1 MKRVNISAAKI
12 TLIIGLV
19 LSVLAASLLYTR
31 TAESNDGQSLSIVLG
46 LLAIVLII
54 LGNFLVTTFLDKFIP
69 WKDYKIKRFFCQVV
83 LGLAVSLL
91 FINGLYFG
99 LKHLYTD
106 SPPDMDQLILI
117 NSYSASIIIPTISI
131 YFGIKF
137 LRAWNASELEA
148 EQLQKENARSQMMS
162 LRNHLDPHFLFNNL
176 NILSSLIDH
185 DVSLSKTYL
194 EKFAEVY
201 RTILKSELSDLI
213 SLRKEMELIDA
224 YTYLIKIRWRDA
236 LDINIDINEEDLNK
250 AIPPLSGQ
258 MLIENVIKHN
268 TISRS
273 NPMEISIK
281 SSTGNYLEI
290 TNTIKPKKYNDEKKS
305 GTGLLN
311 IKNRYAYFTDRKVE
325 IENES
330 GYFKVLLPLLEIEE

>member
-1 MKRVNISAAKI
+1 METRGGKI
-12 TLIIGLV
+12 TLALGLV
-19 LSVLAASLLYTR
+19 LSLLAAYLLLTR
-31 TAESNDGQSLSIVLG
+31 NEESNDSQSLNIVLV

-54 LGNFLVTTFLDKFIP
+54 IGNYLVTTILDKLIP
-69 WKDYKIKRFFCQVV
+69 WQDYKISRFICQVFF
-83 LGLAVSLL
+83 GLTVSLL
-91 FINGLYFG
+91 FVNSLYFA

-106 SPPDMDQLILI
+106 TAPDTVQLILI
-117 NSYSASIIIPTISI
+117 NSYGASIIMPIISI

-137 LRAWNASELEA
+137 LKAWNASQLET
-148 EQLQKENARSQMMS
+148 ERLQKENARGQMMS

-185 DVSLSKTYL
+185 DVTLSKKYL

-213 SLRKEMELIDA
+213 ALKKEMKLIEA
-224 YTYLIKIRWRDA
+224 YIYLIKIRWRDA
-236 LDINIDINEEDLNK
+236 LDISIDIDDADMNR
-250 AIPPLSGQ
+250 AIPPLAGQ

-273 NPMEISIK
+273 NRMQISIR
-281 SSTGNYLEI
+281 SRPNNYLEI
-290 TNTIKPKKYNDEKKS
+290 SNTIKPKKYDEEKKS

-311 IKNRYAYFTDRKVE
+311 IKNRYAYFTDRAV
-325 IENES
+325 IITQENEVFS
-330 GYFKVLLPLLEIEE
+330 VMLPLLEIEEIEI

>member
-1 MKRVNISAAKI
+1 MKRVNINAEKI
-12 TLIIGLV
+12 TLVIGLV
-19 LSVLAASLLYTR
+19 LSIVAGILLFTR
-31 TAESNDGQSLSIVLG
+31 TPESNDGQSLSIVLG

-54 LGNFLVTTFLDKFIP
+54 LGNFLVTTLLDKVIP
-69 WKDYKIKRFFCQVV
+69 WKDYKIRRFFFQVT

-91 FINGLYFG
+91 FINCLYFG
-99 LKHLYTD
+99 LKHIYTD
-106 SPPDMDQLILI
+106 SPPDMVQLILI
-117 NSYSASIIIPTISI
+117 NSYGSSIIIPTISI

-137 LRAWNASELEA
+137 LRAWNTSQLEA
-148 EQLQKENARSQMMS
+148 EQLQKENARTQMMS

-213 SLRKEMELIDA
+213 SLRKELELIDA

-236 LDINIDINEEDLNK
+236 LDISIDIHEDDLNK
-250 AIPPLSGQ
+250 AIPPLAGQ

-273 NPMEISIK
+273 NPMQIIIRSADGSFLEISN
-281 SSTGNYLEI
+281 S
-290 TNTIKPKKYNDEKKS
+290 IKPKKYDDEKKS
-305 GTGLLN
+305 GTGLVN
-311 IKNRYAYFTDRKVE
+311 IKNRYAYFTDRKVS
-325 IENES
+325 IQKES
-330 GYFKVLLPLLEIEE
+330 GYFKVMLPLLEIED

>member
-1 MKRVNISAAKI
+1 MKRVHISGEKI

-19 LSVLAASLLYTR
+19 LSIIAAILLYTR
-31 TAESNDGQSLSIVLG
+31 TPESNDAQSLSIVLG

-54 LGNFLVTTFLDKFIP
+54 LGNYLVTTLLDRLVP
-69 WKDYKIKRFFCQVV
+69 WKEYKIRRFFCQVV

-99 LKHLYTD
+99 LKHLYTH
-106 SPPDMDQLILI
+106 SPPDIEQLILI

-137 LRAWNASELEA
+137 LRAWNTSQLEA

-236 LDINIDINEEDLNK
+236 LDISIDIHDDDLNK
-250 AIPPLSGQ
+250 AIPPLAGQ

-273 NPMEISIK
+273 NPMQIHIKSANGSFLEIS
-281 SSTGNYLEI
+281 
-290 TNTIKPKKYNDEKKS
+290 NTIKPKKYDDEKKS
-305 GTGLLN
+305 GTGLIN
-311 IKNRYAYFTDRKVE
+311 IKNRYAYFTDRQVA
-325 IENES
+325 IEQDG
-330 GYFKVLLPLLEIEE
+330 GYFKVMLPLLEIEE

>member
-1 MKRVNISAAKI
+1 MKRVNISAERI
-12 TLIIGLV
+12 TWIIGLV
-19 LSVLAASLLYTR
+19 LSILAGSLLITR
-31 TAESNDGQSLSIVLG
+31 TAESNDAQSLSIVLG

-54 LGNFLVTTFLDKFIP
+54 LGNFLVTTFLDKVIP

-106 SPPDMDQLILI
+106 SPPDIEQLILI

-236 LDINIDINEEDLNK
+236 LDITIDINEDDLNK

-273 NPMEISIK
+273 NPMEINIK

-290 TNTIKPKKYNDEKKS
+290 TNTIKPKKYDDEKKS

-325 IENES
+325 IEKEN